1 MAKIMKLGTLCFGGQ
16 PMIGMPKYGGER
28 LSIGDS
34 VPGKEIHWVS
44 ARGILVADRCI
55 CVNISWGQLLD
66 FGFLFGT
73 RIRIDGKSYT
83 CRCLMGGEGPL
94 CPNEWDDLLNTV
106 GEDNEIWHW
115 ISKYFWCQ
123 ETQEEACPTGRVVRG
138 FFGARIRDTYMADT
152 TAEYIGFRPVL
163 EPVPDQTVLC
173 DALIGSRIVVRGPGK
188 NALSGELVG
197 FDNYDLVL
205 KGAFQIPKYWNWV
218 RGSNTRAIISRDSI
232 TQLLKTD

>member
-44 ARGILVADRCI
+44 ARGLLVADRCI

-94 CPNEWDDLLNTV
+94 CPNEWDDLRLARTTKSGIGNP
-106 GEDNEIWHW
+106 N
-115 ISKYFWCQ
+115 IS
-123 ETQEEACPTGRVVRG
+123 
-138 FFGARIRDTYMADT
+138 GARKLR
-152 TAEYIGFRPVL
+152 R
-163 EPVPDQTVLC
+163 
-173 DALIGSRIVVRGPGK
+173 R
-188 NALSGELVG
+188 
-197 FDNYDLVL
+197 LVL
-205 KGAFQIPKYWNWV
+205 QAV
-218 RGSNTRAIISRDSI
+218 
-232 TQLLKTD
+232 